1 MTALTARI
9 EDSPSGFERIVGTYR
24 GAAAGPSV
32 VCVGGIH
39 GNEASG
45 ILALRR
51 VVRIL
56 RDRRP
61 AFRGEL
67 VGIAG
72 NLAAL
77 EKGDRYLS
85 EDLNR
90 IWLEDRVAAVREQAP
105 DSFATIEN
113 EEIWG
118 LLSALEAAFAR
129 ARGEAYFLDL
139 HTSSAPGCPFVL
151 LGDTLRNRR
160 LAFEFPV
167 PVILGLEETI
177 DGVLLEFVN
186 RQGHVTIGFEA
197 GQHDDPSSIDHQ
209 EAAIWIALTTAG
221 CIEADEVPEVD
232 AARRKLVERTRNM
245 PRVLELRY
253 RKPVSPEDGFAMLP
267 GFENFQPV
275 RGGDVL
281 ARDRAGEVRV
291 KESGLLLLP
300 LYQGMGSDGFF
311 IAREVRPFW
320 LRVSA
325 VMRRLR
331 ADRIAAL
338 LPGVRRDRRSC
349 DTFIVNRRVA
359 RWLPMQVFHLLG
371 FRKIRE
377 QGDVLTVSRRRYD
390 LRGPTDARSSE
401 PRPSEPRP

>member
-1 MTALTARI
+1 MNTLTADI
-9 EDSPSGFERIVGTYR
+9 EESPTGYERIVGTFR
-24 GAAAGPSV
+24 GATAGPSV

-39 GNEASG
+39 GNEVSG

-51 VVRIL
+51 VLGIL
-56 RDRRP
+56 SDRRP

-90 IWLEDRVAAVREQAP
+90 IWLEDRIEAVRGQAP
-105 DSFATIEN
+105 GSFATIEN

-118 LLSALEAAFAR
+118 LMSALDEAFDR
-129 ARGEAYFLDL
+129 ARGDAYFLDM
-139 HTSSAPGCPFVL
+139 HTSSAPGSPFVL

-160 LAFEFPV
+160 LAFQYPV

-177 DGVLLEFVN
+177 DGVLLEYVN
-186 RQGHVTIGFEA
+186 RLGHVTIGFEA
-197 GQHDDPSSIDHQ
+197 GQHDDPTSIDYQ
-209 EAAIWIALTTAG
+209 EAAIWIALTSAG
-221 CIEADEVPEVD
+221 CIDVDDVPEAV
-232 AARRKLVERTRNM
+232 AARRRLVDRTRGM

-253 RKPVSPEDGFAMLP
+253 RKPVSPEDNFVMLP

-275 RGGDVL
+275 RQGDVI
-281 ARDRAGEVRV
+281 ARDQMGDVRIP
-291 KESGLLLLP
+291 ETGRLLLP
-300 LYQGMGSDGFF
+300 LYQGQGNDGFF
-311 IAREVRPFW
+311 IARDVRPFW

-325 VMRRLR
+325 LLRRLH
-331 ADRIAAL
+331 ADRIVGL
-338 LPGVRRDRRSC
+338 LPGVNRDRRAAE
-349 DTFIVNRRVA
+349 TFIVNRRVA
-359 RWLPMQVFHLLG
+359 RWLPMQIFHLLG

-390 LRGPTDARSSE
+390 LRGPTDAR
-401 PRPSEPRP
+401 PSEPRP